1 MLSKILVLQSVYTST
16 SQNNMRAPSTTYI
29 VSPVP
34 RLSWSFL
41 KRWWRRKDLRS
52 LHADRAVSLLTF
64 VQLYSG
70 GYTLVRR
77 HKQGRWWWSPDF
89 VSDCASLFH
98 KCSCSLIGR
107 EGKVCVF
114 VLLSAIR
121 ALEQCACVR
130 LFSPSTYIRGTE
142 VKLSG
147 YFPPFSR
154 PFRKCV

>member
-1 MLSKILVLQSVYTST
+1 MQCRNCIEYYEDGIAKQDPCATKCVYQHLAKQHAGSF
-16 SQNNMRAPSTTYI
+16 YYV

-41 KRWWRRKDLRS
+41 KRWRRRKDLRS

-64 VQLYSG
+64 VQSYSG

-130 LFSPSTYIRGTE
+130 LFSPSISAAQ
-142 VKLSG
+142 K
-147 YFPPFSR
+147 
-154 PFRKCV
+154 